1 MTFLHF
7 SCVTLTFL
15 KKKKLQNLV
24 HIVFSILQC
33 TGILFAFENVSNIYQ
48 FGGYMIFLVIRIEN
62 YRALIV
68 FFDQKKQMT
77 TKYFENVSRILIR
90 KAADFSYCSHN
101 DDFLSLG
108 HLKIFRSTCVRV
120 YVGTTKFPQFA
131 LLLFKTAH
139 RT

>member
-1 MTFLHF
+1 M
-7 SCVTLTFL
+7 TLTFL

-90 KAADFSYCSHN
+90 KAADFSYCPHN
-101 DDFLSLG
+101 DDIL
-108 HLKIFRSTCVRV
+108 
-120 YVGTTKFPQFA
+120 A
-131 LLLFKTAH
+131 
-139 RT
+139 